1 MKVNKE
7 VTIELTEGDIRK
19 AITHYLK
26 DKELVSDT
34 ANLKI
39 DFNIDKH
46 TEGED
51 LFSPGYEVVELKG
64 CKVTVK

>member
-7 VTIELTEGDIRK
+7 VTIELTSDDIEK

-34 ANLKI
+34 ANLAI
-39 DFNIDKH
+39 DFDIIKS
-46 TEGED
+46 TVGETMMH
-51 LFSPGYEVVELKG
+51 PGYEVVELTG

>member
-7 VTIELTEGDIRK
+7 VTIELNEDDIRK

-26 DKELVSDT
+26 DKKIVSDT
-34 ANLKI
+34 ADLKI
-39 DFNIDKH
+39 TFNITKY

-64 CKVTVK
+64 CKVAVK

>member
-7 VTIELTEGDIRK
+7 VTIELTEDDIRK

-39 DFNIDKH
+39 AFKIDKH
-46 TEGED
+46 TEEED

>member
-7 VTIELTEGDIRK
+7 TTIEMSVADIEK
-19 AITHYLK
+19 AVVNYLK

-39 DFNIDKH
+39 KFNIDKH

-51 LFSPGYEVVELKG
+51 LFSPGYEVVELTG
-64 CKVTVK
+64 CNVTIK